1 MSRVGRVCYWSS
13 SLIPGFLQVLR
24 LSTLHSKFQSDLKTA
39 DEEPAAA
46 TFSMRF
52 IFTFLKLF
60 TYLRRCT
67 REWAPHLR
75 TLRNQQWRLC
85 FMCEA
90 VSYKCFS
97 FKDAWC
103 SHCVKPLPSTPN
115 TSTPFSKNE
124 TKQISCVTLPNG
136 TPYKRC
142 IPYCLLSLAK
152 GREPKVWCAM
162 VSDSIFWT

>member
-1 MSRVGRVCYWSS
+1 MSRVGWVCYWSS

-24 LSTLHSKFQSDLKTA
+24 LSILHENDLTWRQRTRNQ
-39 DEEPAAA
+39 PLPP
-46 TFSMRF
+46 FRCVSYLL
-52 IFTFLKLF
+52 FLKLF
-60 TYLRRCT
+60 TYLRRFT

-90 VSYKCFS
+90 VSCKCFS

-103 SHCVKPLPSTPN
+103 AHCVKPMLSTPN

-124 TKQISCVTLPNG
+124 TKHISSVTLPNG

-152 GREPKVWCAM
+152 GRDPKVWCAM
-162 VSDSIFWT
+162 VSNSIFWT

>member
-1 MSRVGRVCYWSS
+1 MSRVGWVCYWSS

-24 LSTLHSKFQSDLKTA
+24 LSILHENDLTWRQRTRNQ
-39 DEEPAAA
+39 PLPP
-46 TFSMRF
+46 FRCVSYLL
-52 IFTFLKLF
+52 FLKLF
-60 TYLRRCT
+60 TYLRRFT

-90 VSYKCFS
+90 VSCKCFS

-103 SHCVKPLPSTPN
+103 AHCVKPLPSTPN

-142 IPYCLLSLAK
+142 IPYCLL
-152 GREPKVWCAM
+152 
-162 VSDSIFWT
+162 I